1 MQMVRTGVDRGGKAM
16 SALAN
21 PRVSNHVGKQG
32 ESSEACPYLKRAVLT
47 SRYPI
52 EGYCVAHPHGR
63 LRVVTI
69 AEYRELC
76 TTADHVQCQ
85 LYRELREQGLDEEGP
100 ECEAA

>member
-1 MQMVRTGVDRGGKAM
+1 M
-16 SALAN
+16 SALTN
-21 PRVSNHVGKQG
+21 PRVLDSVREQG
-32 ESSEACPYLKRAVLT
+32 ERSEACPYLKRAILT

-52 EGYCVAHPHGR
+52 EGYCVGHPHGR

-85 LYRELREQGLDEEGP
+85 LYRELREQGAVAEDP
-100 ECEAA
+100 ACDAA

>member
-1 MQMVRTGVDRGGKAM
+1 M
-16 SALAN
+16 SALTN
-21 PRVSNHVGKQG
+21 PRVLDSIREQG
-32 ESSEACPYLKRAVLT
+32 ERSEACPYLKRAIVT

-52 EGYCVAHPHGR
+52 EGYCVGHPHGR

-85 LYRELREQGLDEEGP
+85 LYRELHEQELSERGP
-100 ECEAA
+100 EYGAA

>member
-1 MQMVRTGVDRGGKAM
+1 M
-16 SALAN
+16 SALTN
-21 PRVSNHVGKQG
+21 PRVLDSIREQG
-32 ESSEACPYLKRAVLT
+32 ERSEACPYLKRAIVT

-52 EGYCVAHPHGR
+52 EGYCVGHPHGR

-85 LYRELREQGLDEEGP
+85 LYRELREQGPAEGDP
-100 ECEAA
+100 EYWTA

>member
-1 MQMVRTGVDRGGKAM
+1 MQMVRAGVEYGGREM
-16 SALAN
+16 SALTN
-21 PRVSNHVGKQG
+21 PRVLDSIREQG
-32 ESSEACPYLKRAVLT
+32 ERSEACPYLKRAILT

-52 EGYCVAHPHGR
+52 EGYCVGHPHGR